1 MQFLYEYRVAES
13 EKEDYS
19 FNDNKCE
26 HLVVVEEAHRVMTK
40 CENPEMPQYRSNQ
53 MFSSILSEVR
63 AYGQGVMVV
72 DQVPSRLVEDA
83 VKNTNIKI
91 IHKVVAAD
99 DAKIL
104 AESMGLTQEQQNVIP
119 KLAIGQAILGGLNI
133 ADVESPNSADIFL
146 AKIDKYK

>member
-1 MQFLYEYRVAES
+1 MDEF
-13 EKEDYS
+13 
-19 FNDNKCE
+19 
-26 HLVVVEEAHRVMTK
+26 
-40 CENPEMPQYRSNQ
+40 
-53 MFSSILSEVR
+53 
-63 AYGQGVMVV
+63 
-72 DQVPSRLVEDA
+72 VEDA